1 MPASV
6 LTDGVS
12 VKVFENIILIT
23 EEPAD
28 GAQASKHG
36 LGLSNAGKQEKCCV
50 LSKVLWTNYF
60 QLYEP
65 YPFVWSDNILVT
77 TTAFPN

>member
-6 LTDGVS
+6 LTDGILVE
-12 VKVFENIILIT
+12 VLENIILIT

-28 GAQASKHG
+28 GAQASKHR
-36 LGLSNAGKQEKCCV
+36 LGLSDADKQGKYCV

-60 QLYEP
+60 QLHDP
-65 YPFVWSDNILVT
+65 YPFV
-77 TTAFPN
+77 

>member
-6 LTDGVS
+6 LTDGIS
-12 VKVFENIILIT
+12 LKVFENIILIT

-28 GAQASKHG
+28 GAQASKHR
-36 LGLSNAGKQEKCCV
+36 LGLSDADKQGKYCV

-60 QLYEP
+60 QLHDP
-65 YPFVWSDNILVT
+65 YPFV
-77 TTAFPN
+77 